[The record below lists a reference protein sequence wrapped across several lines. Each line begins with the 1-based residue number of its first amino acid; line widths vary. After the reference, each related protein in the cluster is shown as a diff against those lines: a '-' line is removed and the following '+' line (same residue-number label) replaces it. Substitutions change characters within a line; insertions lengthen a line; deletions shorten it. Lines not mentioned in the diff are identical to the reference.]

1 MSGLDTGLGS
11 LGYEGA
17 DLLAA
22 RADVVGWAR
31 TRVQAARNRTGVIA
45 GLGITVTA
53 RGRAE
58 LRPLDRPL
66 AGPGE
71 VTVEVLVSAL
81 SPGTERAQWLRLP
94 NAQPDIPYSPGYS
107 GAGRVVAVG
116 PEVAGMEEGRIVGI
130 ARLPHTSVATVPAA
144 WVTPVPGGVNVADA
158 ALVYLA
164 IIAGYGVRRGQPRAG
179 EAVCVVGAGP
189 IGALAQRLTMLHNP
203 GLVTV
208 VATSRRREEAA
219 RHGGA
224 DAFLTVAEGLE
235 GIQAATVIEA
245 TGDPAALGTAVAAAR
260 PGATVVLLGSPRGR
274 TPIRLLADAQRK
286 GLSLVG
292 AHVSALAIEAKR
304 SGRDHFQE
312 LARTYLSALADGALG
327 VHDLVGEA
335 VDPREAQL
343 AYRRLARGELRKAH
357 FDWCRIPV
365 AARMRRRPLVS
376 PPLVPRDRARIRAL
390 PSARTPPGGNM
401 GFALVGCGDVG
412 LHNARAIAAAPN
424 ARLVACHDPVPTLA
438 AAVAERFGGTPAASL
453 EQAFDAA
460 GVDAAFLCVPH
471 DLHAPLVEEAAAAG
485 LHVIVEKPLA
495 NSLAEAHRA
504 VDAAARAAVQLSVC
518 FPYRYEAPLLA
529 ARELVRGGALG
540 ELHGACVIFHTD
552 KPQAYW
558 VGGLSGRSP
567 SSWRSSLE
575 RSGGGVLMMNVTHY
589 VDFMRFLAGAEP
601 IRVAAAGRWAR
612 GAEVEDG
619 IAVTVEFEGGAI
631 GTISGSAS
639 TRGMP
644 PNRFELWGETGTLIL
659 EPHPAIVTERAVPGL
674 PVGRWC
680 VLPEASDEEDP
691 RAVFVERFVDA
702 VRAGRPVEVA
712 ASDGLAV
719 QAFVEAAYH
728 AAREGSKVPVAGGH
742 QVAQSEPVDAL

>member
-1 MSGLDTGLGS
+1 MSSLDAGLGS
-11 LGYEGA
+11 LGYDGA

-22 RADVVGWAR
+22 RAGVVSWAR
-31 TRVQAARNRTGVIA
+31 TRVQATRNRTGVVA
-45 GLGITVTA
+45 GLGITVTG

-71 VTVEVLVSAL
+71 VTVEVLVSAV

-94 NAQPDIPYSPGYS
+94 NAQPDVPYSPGYS
-107 GAGRVVAVG
+107 GAGRVVATG
-116 PEVAGMEEGRIVGI
+116 PNVAGMEEGRLVGI

-144 WVTPVPGGVNVADA
+144 WVTPVPQGVDVADA

-164 IIAGYGVRRGQPRAG
+164 IIAGYGVRRAQLRAG

-189 IGALAQRLTMLHNP
+189 IGALAQRLAMLNSP
-203 GLVTV
+203 GPVTV
-208 VATSRRREEAA
+208 VATSRRREESA
-219 RHGGA
+219 RQGGA
-224 DAFLTVAEGLE
+224 DAFLTAAAGVDGV
-235 GIQAATVIEA
+235 QAATVIEA

-260 PGATVVLLGSPRGR
+260 YGATVVLLGSPRGR
-274 TPIRLLADAQRK
+274 TPSRVVAAAQRK

-292 AHVSALAIEAKR
+292 AHVSALAIEARR
-304 SGRDHFQE
+304 SGRDPFQE
-312 LARTYLSALADGALG
+312 LARTYLSALADGAIG
-327 VHDLVGEA
+327 AHDLVGEA

-343 AYRRLARGELRKAH
+343 AYRRLARGELTEAH
-357 FDWCRIPV
+357 FDWRRIPA

-376 PPLVPRDRARIRAL
+376 PPLLPRDRARIRPL
-390 PSARTPPGGNM
+390 PAARPEFGRNM

-412 LHNARAIAAAPN
+412 LHNARAIAAAAN
-424 ARLVACHDPVPTLA
+424 AELVACHDPVPTLA
-438 AAVAERFGGTPAASL
+438 AAAAERYGGIPAASL
-453 EQAFDAA
+453 EEAFDAA

-471 DLHAPLVEEAAAAG
+471 DLHAPLVEKAAAAG

-495 NSLAEAHRA
+495 NSLAEARRA
-504 VDAAARAAVQLSVC
+504 VDVAARAAVELSVC

-529 ARELVRGGALG
+529 ARDLVRGGALG
-540 ELHGACVIFHTD
+540 ELHGASVVFHTD
-552 KPQAYW
+552 KPESYW

-575 RSGGGVLMMNVTHY
+575 RSGGGVLIMNVTHY

-601 IRVAAAGRWAR
+601 ARVSAAGRWAR

-619 IAVTVEFEGGAI
+619 IAVIVEFEGGAI

-639 TRGMP
+639 TRGAP
-644 PNRFELWGETGTLIL
+644 PNRFELWGETGTLLL
-659 EPHPAIVTERAVPGL
+659 EPAPAIVTERAVPGL
-674 PVGRWC
+674 PAGRWC
-680 VLPEASDEEDP
+680 ALPEASDEDP

-702 VRAGRPVEVA
+702 VRAGRPVDVP

-719 QAFVEAAYH
+719 QAFVEAAYR
-728 AAREGSKVPVAGGH
+728 AAREGSKVPVVRCEQPARS
-742 QVAQSEPVDAL
+742 QPVDVL